1 MNFKKIFYL
10 STVFVLALSSCS
22 DNDETEDSFTPKVF
36 NVMGKVEKGP
46 MIRVS
51 HVDMRTLDEY
61 MTPTGSFYSTTIDN
75 NLGDFNYGALKIN
88 SPYAQLTAD
97 GYFFNEIDGELSEG
111 TIKLDAIVDLKD
123 NSTINV
129 NVLTH
134 LKSKRIHHLITTK
147 GMTFKEANAQ
157 AQKELLTQFGLQQYA
172 SKDASQFSLTSGD
185 DASGA
190 LIAISSLVLT
200 DRSDAE
206 IVEYLSI
213 LSNEFGKEGAFSQ
226 ETKKRIQSGKNY
238 LNARLDR
245 ISENIKSCYKELGL
259 EVKVKDLAYYFDW
272 DNDGIAG
279 NELDESESVTLSTT
293 EINVPKEGGE
303 YTISIVSDKPYYLNP
318 PSFDSD
324 SDSGLQELP
333 QDNIIEENYFG
344 GLYEPGA
351 NLPTPSIKY
360 NKTIENNTITIKI
373 EPAQFKK
380 DLSTTF
386 TVYNA
391 RGKVAATVT
400 IKQSGDKNYWV
411 KHDPVRLGDAGEHVV
426 LGIMSIMRDAV
437 SKQLH
442 LQTGYIHQENFRD
455 PVPFR
460 PYDGEIGNIWG
471 RYYTAIN
478 QWLTMKDVDA
488 NQLNCYQ
495 SFIDTHLALAY
506 YQLSSRWGG
515 IPFIMQRPNDAHIFL
530 PRTDEAKVL
539 SRVENMLFDA
549 MGDLDEH
556 RYDAF
561 QDANS
566 MLFVSKN
573 VARILLAFVYCN
585 QKKFDK
591 ALPLLEEVIRRGEY
605 HLEYSQATEYQNN
618 AECILGYYPE
628 MSSAQKIFP
637 CLDYKDVILT
647 AAECL
652 YHTGNTPKAK
662 EYINQVCEYKN
673 LTADQS
679 DVLKAIASL
688 HYQINSPSYMNFIRR
703 NGLGESFMGLSP
715 NNLYQL
721 LWPIPSS
728 ELDKNPQLTQNPGY
742 Y

>member
-46 MIRVS
+46 MIRGS

-61 MTPTGSFYSTTIDN
+61 MTPTGSFYSATIDN

-123 NSTINV
+123 NSTI

-245 ISENIKSCYKELGL
+245 ISENIKSRYKELGL

-333 QDNIIEENYFG
+333 QDNVIEENYFG

-530 PRTDEAKVL
+530 PRTDEAEVL

-721 LWPIPSS
+721 LWPIPSG

>member
-46 MIRVS
+46 MIRGS

-61 MTPTGSFYSTTIDN
+61 MTPTGSFYSATIDN

-245 ISENIKSCYKELGL
+245 ISENIKSRYKELGL

-530 PRTDEAKVL
+530 PRTDEAEVL

-728 ELDKNPQLTQNPGY
+728 ELDKNPQLTQNSGY

>member
-1 MNFKKIFYL
+1 M
-10 STVFVLALSSCS
+10 
-22 DNDETEDSFTPKVF
+22 
-36 NVMGKVEKGP
+36 
-46 MIRVS
+46 
-51 HVDMRTLDEY
+51 
-61 MTPTGSFYSTTIDN
+61 
-75 NLGDFNYGALKIN
+75 GDFNYGALKIN

-245 ISENIKSCYKELGL
+245 ISENIKSRYKELGL

-333 QDNIIEENYFG
+333 QDNVIEENYFG

-530 PRTDEAKVL
+530 PRTDEAEVL

-628 MSSAQKIFP
+628 MSSAQK
-637 CLDYKDVILT
+637 
-647 AAECL
+647 
-652 YHTGNTPKAK
+652 
-662 EYINQVCEYKN
+662 
-673 LTADQS
+673 S
-679 DVLKAIASL
+679 SL
-688 HYQINSPSYMNFIRR
+688 ALITRM
-703 NGLGESFMGLSP
+703 
-715 NNLYQL
+715 
-721 LWPIPSS
+721 
-728 ELDKNPQLTQNPGY
+728 
-742 Y
+742 

>member
-46 MIRVS
+46 MIRGS

-61 MTPTGSFYSTTIDN
+61 MTPTGSFYSATIDN

-245 ISENIKSCYKELGL
+245 ISENIKSRYKELGL

-333 QDNIIEENYFG
+333 QDNVIEENYFG

-400 IKQSGDKNYWV
+400 IKQSGNKNYWV

-530 PRTDEAKVL
+530 PRTDEAEVL

-703 NGLGESFMGLSP
+703 NELGESFMGLSHD
-715 NNLYQL
+715 NLYQL

-728 ELDKNPQLTQNPGY
+728 ELNCNPQMTQNPGY
-742 Y
+742 

>member
-46 MIRVS
+46 MIRGS

-61 MTPTGSFYSTTIDN
+61 MTPTGSFYSATIDN

-245 ISENIKSCYKELGL
+245 ISENIKSRYKELGL

-333 QDNIIEENYFG
+333 QDNVIEENYFG

-386 TVYNA
+386 TVYTA

-530 PRTDEAKVL
+530 PRTDEAEVL

-721 LWPIPSS
+721 LWPIPSG

>member
-1 MNFKKIFYL
+1 M
-10 STVFVLALSSCS
+10 ALSSCS

-46 MIRVS
+46 MIRGS
-51 HVDMRTLDEY
+51 HVNMRTLDEY
-61 MTPTGSFYSTTIDN
+61 MTPTGSFYSATIDN

-245 ISENIKSCYKELGL
+245 ISENIKSRYKELGL

-333 QDNIIEENYFG
+333 QDNVIEENYFG

-530 PRTDEAKVL
+530 PRTDEAEVL

-721 LWPIPSS
+721 LWPIPSG

>member
-46 MIRVS
+46 MIRGS

-61 MTPTGSFYSTTIDN
+61 MTPTGSFYSATIDN

-97 GYFFNEIDGELSEG
+97 GYFFNEIDGELSES

-245 ISENIKSCYKELGL
+245 ISENIKSRYKELGL

-333 QDNIIEENYFG
+333 QDNVIEENYFG

-530 PRTDEAKVL
+530 PRTDEAEVL

-721 LWPIPSS
+721 LWPIPSG

>member
-46 MIRVS
+46 MIRGS

-245 ISENIKSCYKELGL
+245 ISENIKSRYKELGL

>member
-46 MIRVS
+46 MIRGS

-61 MTPTGSFYSTTIDN
+61 MTPTGSFYSATIDN

-245 ISENIKSCYKELGL
+245 ISENIKSRYKELGL

-530 PRTDEAKVL
+530 PRTDEAEVL

-591 ALPLLEEVIRRGEY
+591 ALPLLEEVIRRDEY

-673 LTADQS
+673 LAADQS

>member
-46 MIRVS
+46 MIRGS

-61 MTPTGSFYSTTIDN
+61 MTPTGSFYSATIDN

-245 ISENIKSCYKELGL
+245 ISENIKSRYKELGL

-333 QDNIIEENYFG
+333 QDNVIEENYFG

-530 PRTDEAKVL
+530 PRTDEAEVL

-688 HYQINSPSYMNFIRR
+688 HYQINSPSYMNFFRR

-721 LWPIPSS
+721 LCPIPSG

>member
-46 MIRVS
+46 MIRGS

-61 MTPTGSFYSTTIDN
+61 MTPTGSFYSATIDN

-245 ISENIKSCYKELGL
+245 ISENIKSRYKELGL

-324 SDSGLQELP
+324 SDSGLQKLP
-333 QDNIIEENYFG
+333 QDNVIEENYFG

-530 PRTDEAKVL
+530 PRTDEAEVL

-721 LWPIPSS
+721 LWPIPSG